1 MLKGTSSRGE
11 IKTESVTISEK
22 SRSNLMIKIVSRVR
36 GTKKRL
42 LTDIWI
48 KNKLK
53 MENPMKSS
61 SRTLGSDATRG
72 IPGSTTEEKIV
83 NRNRTV
89 LGNIF
94 HMNTINSS
102 AALPIISKRNMGV
115 SSVIKEITPI

>member
-1 MLKGTSSRGE
+1 
-11 IKTESVTISEK
+11 
-22 SRSNLMIKIVSRVR
+22 MIKIVSRVR

-61 SRTLGSDATRG
+61 SRTLGSDAIRG

-83 NRNRTV
+83 NRNRAV

-94 HMNTINSS
+94 HINTINSS